1 MLDRAGRSPAAPPK
15 ELKMANT
22 LPTPFA
28 AIARLADHV
37 LLSKHEQEDFAE
49 CEKRL
54 GPIGNAGH
62 IRHAAF
68 EVQTWLDVQLM
79 TVWSQEMLDELER

>member
-1 MLDRAGRSPAAPPK
+1 
-15 ELKMANT
+15 MANT

-49 CEKRL
+49 CEKRHPPTPLPMLACRRAAPNGGL
-54 GPIGNAGH
+54 G
-62 IRHAAF
+62 
-68 EVQTWLDVQLM
+68 ELDR
-79 TVWSQEMLDELER
+79 D